1 MAATKKTRKR
11 KSSRTSKPT
20 TNDKTASGRKKLP
33 SPKAPSPIGRWWNHL
48 DEPARRRVRARI
60 GWAMLFLLAAVPVT
74 IGLARAHENILSGR
88 TGPVT
93 RTFTVRLAD
102 APYWM
107 PRSVVD
113 QIEAQLIPSDAGFN
127 DRDLARRVYGK
138 AEASPW
144 IVRVG
149 KVRKHPP
156 ESSAGVGLV
165 TVHAEY
171 RRPFARILWPD
182 SRGEDL
188 YFFTDRTGVVLP
200 AGQVPVFRGPKTPD
214 RPQGPFFTASE
225 ALPDVQLK
233 RLHYVTIGGLASQ
246 SVTPGQRWQG
256 QDLQAALQVVKGIT
270 GRRADYYPQI
280 HIVDVSNFQKRRD
293 QRLPEI
299 VLLAREGRSATTRIA
314 FGRLPRVNGDY
325 VVPVSRKLDN
335 LAEIFE
341 ANGDSLL
348 GIGGLIDLRQDPPRP
363 TPLEI
368 QRARSQAER

>member
-1 MAATKKTRKR
+1 MAAAKKTTKR
-11 KSSRTSKPT
+11 KSSRRTGPTSSP
-20 TNDKTASGRKKLP
+20 KTASGRKKLP
-33 SPKAPSPIGRWWNHL
+33 SPKAPSAIGRWWNHL
-48 DEPARRRVRARI
+48 DEPARRRVRGRI
-60 GWAMLFLLAAVPVT
+60 GWAVLFLLAAVPVT
-74 IGLARAHENILSGR
+74 LGLARARQSILAGQ

-93 RTFTVRLAD
+93 RSFAVRLAD

-113 QIEAQLIPSDAGFN
+113 QIEARLIPSDAVFN
-127 DRDLARRVYGK
+127 DRDLAGRVFDK
-138 AEASPW
+138 AQVSPW
-144 IVRVG
+144 IVRVA

-156 ESSAGVGLV
+156 ESSGGVGLL

-182 SRGEDL
+182 SRGENL

-200 AGQVPVFRGPKTPD
+200 AGQVPVLGGPKTPD
-214 RPQGPFFTASE
+214 RPRGTYFTASE

-233 RLHYVTIGGLASQ
+233 RLHYVTIGGLAGQ
-246 SVTPGQRWQG
+246 SVRPGQRWQG
-256 QDLQAALQVVKGIT
+256 QDLQAGLQVVKAIT
-270 GRRADYYPQI
+270 ARRADYYRQI
-280 HIVDVSNFQKRRD
+280 HIVDVSNYGKRRD

-335 LAEIFE
+335 LAEIYK
-341 ANGDSLL
+341 ANGGSLL
-348 GIGGLIDLRQDPPRP
+348 GIAGLIDLRQDPPRP

-368 QRARSQAER
+368 QRASGQR